1 MRKSEEKGFT
11 LVQILIVS
19 CSICILWL
27 VLNVAV
33 AVVDKR
39 DNTKYLKQYFNI
51 ELPQGGFSW
60 VEGDLLE
67 PAVEKRVEEL
77 DENYANARKAET
89 VVMNKSSVLAVA
101 DANKYLQDFRKAQNE
116 AASAYWDLKKAC
128 EAAKYF
134 KLVPDDCEPCKAVK

>member
-1 MRKSEEKGFT
+1 MKGQT
-11 LVQILIVS
+11 KRLICVVVVS
-19 CSICILWL
+19 IMLG
-27 VLNVAV
+27 VLCTVEVIGAHHRNHTANL
-33 AVVDKR
+33 KR
-39 DNTKYLKQYFNI
+39 YLNI

-60 VEGDLLE
+60 VERDLLQ
-67 PAVEKRVEEL
+67 PAVEKRLKEL
-77 DENYANARKAET
+77 QIKSAKTLKAET
-89 VVMNKSSVLAVA
+89 VVMDKSNVLAVA